1 MRCFRCGRKLKK
13 AHFSGG
19 KAYGPECAAKVSGN
33 PPKTRSTLIAKDRN
47 PNQLDM
53 FAEAILNENKT
64 EKLTA

>member
-13 AHFSGG
+13 AYFSGG

-33 PPKTRSTLIAKDRN
+33 PSKIRSTSIAKDRS

-53 FAEAILNENKT
+53 FAEATLNENKT
-64 EKLTA
+64 KKSTA